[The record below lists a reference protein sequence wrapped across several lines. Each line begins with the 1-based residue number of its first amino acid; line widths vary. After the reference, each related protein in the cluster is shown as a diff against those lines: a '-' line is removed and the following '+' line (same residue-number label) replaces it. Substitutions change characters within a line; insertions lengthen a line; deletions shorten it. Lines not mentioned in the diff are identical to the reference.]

1 MHHMT
6 TRWYSRHTR
15 GVAVAAGLVASCIA
29 PVAVSAQ
36 MPTLEH
42 PYPSNNSP
50 LMLPSGTVVR
60 QRNLVV
66 FRGHN
71 VSALTI
77 TIETPTPAA
86 DSVRVA
92 REAREVATLR
102 DTFALAQGIGR
113 ITIDVCRSRACVELR
128 EPAAETFHFVRG
140 SDGVWQAAGAN
151 AP

>member
-1 MHHMT
+1 MT
-6 TRWYSRHTR
+6 R
-15 GVAVAAGLVASCIA
+15 ASVRLTSSIA
-29 PVAVSAQ
+29 PSGVTAQ
-36 MPTLEH
+36 NPSLSH
-42 PYPSNNSP
+42 PYPANDSP
-50 LMLPSGTVVR
+50 LTLPSGTVVR

-92 REAREVATLR
+92 REAQEVATLH
-102 DTFALAQGIGR
+102 DTFAQRQGISR
-113 ITIDVCRSRACVELR
+113 ITIAVCRSQACLELR
-128 EPAAETFHFVRG
+128 EPAAEMFHFVRT
-140 SDGVWQAAGAN
+140 SDGSWQVDRAH